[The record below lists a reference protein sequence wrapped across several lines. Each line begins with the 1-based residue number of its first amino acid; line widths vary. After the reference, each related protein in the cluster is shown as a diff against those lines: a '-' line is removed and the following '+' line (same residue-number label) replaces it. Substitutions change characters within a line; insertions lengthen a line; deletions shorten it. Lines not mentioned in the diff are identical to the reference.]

1 MDHLSNASQIA
12 ILEAMLNGSRVATV
26 VTDPQRED
34 NPIIYTNQTFEK
46 LTGYSRDEITGK
58 NCRFLQGES
67 TNDTAIKQLKNA
79 LANKEQITVTLRN
92 FRKDGSPFWNRLNI
106 EPLMIEDKLYFIG
119 TQTDVSNEENQRL
132 LLVEKEEEIN
142 RLLLP
147 ILPIREN
154 LGAVS
159 LVGKMNDERFT
170 VLTTKLSE
178 YVQRTATRHV
188 IIDISGVIWE
198 ETFLLVKLM
207 MIQDVLRLM
216 GGKLYVTGIT
226 PKTAIEIASIQEHSR
241 SLITFSTVQSAIEY
255 IENEL
260 PFTS

>member
-1 MDHLSNASQIA
+1 MDHLSTDSQIA

-26 VTDPQRED
+26 VTDPQRAD

-46 LTGYSRDEITGK
+46 LTGYTREEVIGL
-58 NCRFLQGES
+58 NCRFLQGET
-67 TNDTAIKQLKNA
+67 TNDSAIQQLKNA
-79 LANKEQITVTLRN
+79 LANQEQTTVTLRN
-92 FRKDGSPFWNRLNI
+92 FRKDGTPFWNRLNI
-106 EPLMIEDKLYFIG
+106 EPLTIDDKLYFIG
-119 TQTDVSNEENQRL
+119 TQTDVSNEERQRL

-170 VLTTKLSE
+170 ILTTKLSE
-178 YVQRTATRHV
+178 YVQKTATQHV

-198 ETFLLVKLM
+198 EKFLLIKLM

-226 PKTAIEIASIQEHSR
+226 PKTAIEIASLQEHSQP
-241 SLITFSTVQSAIEY
+241 LITFSTVQLAIEH
-255 IENEL
+255 IE
-260 PFTS
+260 SKAV